1 MEAVITFRAT
11 RDAINGERA
20 VLEAGLAAKVMALPS
35 ALGAGCGLCLRLKAG
50 ELELGSQALASAG
63 IEPEGLYYK
72 YKEEGRTVYRP
83 VHKNP
88 I

>member
-1 MEAVITFRAT
+1 MEAVITFRTT

-35 ALGAGCGLCLRLKAG
+35 ALGAGCGLCLRLKADEFESG
-50 ELELGSQALASAG
+50 RRILASAG

-72 YKEEGRTVYRP
+72 DQEEGRTVYRP
-83 VHKNP
+83 V
-88 I
+88 